1 MTSFVIDAS
10 VLVDATIDD
19 GWNATVD
26 LGLAA
31 APALID
37 IEFAAALR
45 KLVMRGTVT
54 PERASRAV
62 SGVAELDG
70 LLRFP
75 HDELLPRVWE
85 LRDRIT
91 PYDAVYVALAESFGW
106 ELLTLDA
113 RLARTAGEFCAVRLL

>member
-1 MTSFVIDAS
+1 MTSLVVDAS
-10 VLVDATIDD
+10 VLVDAILDEGWETPIDF
-19 GWNATVD
+19 
-26 LGLAA
+26 GLAA

-45 KLVMRGTVT
+45 KLVMRRTITAG
-54 PERASRAV
+54 RASRAV
-62 SGVAELDG
+62 RAVVELDG
-70 LLRFP
+70 FQRFS

-91 PYDAVYVALAESFGW
+91 PYDAAYVALAERFGW

-113 RLARTAGEFCAVRLL
+113 RLARTASDFCATRLL